1 MSHPTEALEVLNVL
15 DRMGV
20 NLSIDDFGTGYS
32 SLSYLNKLPVDEIK
46 IDKSF
51 VLAMLQDKHAAVIV
65 RSTIDLGHNLGKKVV
80 AEGVETSEMW
90 DQLLDWGCDTAQG
103 YYMSKPLPAAQL
115 AQWLKESQ
123 WGISINAQ
131 AAHLQK

>member
-1 MSHPTEALEVLNVL
+1 MSHPAEALEVLNVL

-20 NLSIDDFGTGYS
+20 ILSIDDFGTGYS
-32 SLSYLNKLPVDEIK
+32 SLAYLSKLPVDEIK

-103 YYMSKPLPAAQL
+103 YYMSKPLPADKL
-115 AQWLKESQ
+115 ALWLFESK
-123 WGISINAQ
+123 WGITVKS
-131 AAHLQK
+131 